1 MTIYQWVTLG
11 LGALGFL
18 GTWILGAF
26 YLGRA
31 VEQMR
36 AAVKEYIDSE
46 RDKIIEKIDELE
58 RRFAD
63 EQKTQDHNYGEVGA
77 AMREKISQVEQHI
90 RQVELYGERHYV
102 QKGEFDKATDRLT
115 DAIKSMAADIKSDI
129 RERIDDLRDRI
140 EQRTTQQ

>member
-1 MTIYQWVTLG
+1 MTTYQWVTLG

-36 AAVKEYIDSE
+36 ASVKEYIDAE
-46 RDKIIEKIDELE
+46 QDKVLGKIGELE

-63 EQKTQDHNYGEVGA
+63 EQKSQDHNFGEVGA
-77 AMREKISQVEQHI
+77 AMREKISQVEQHV
-90 RQVELYGERHYV
+90 REVELYGERNYV

-129 RERIDDLRDRI
+129 RERIDDLRERI
-140 EQRTTQQ
+140 EQRTTPQ